1 MGCSFGD
8 HLPIKR
14 KQGLPEYI
22 TCILF
27 GHLNPQIIKN
37 TKNQNYHSHH
47 CYIFEKLGDLNGSSR
62 MSNMTFPCVNSIQ
75 LVPTMEKKGSLC
87 HHFWRNFWK
96 WGPQK
101 LLPQAYF
108 YVAVKK
114 RIPSINESRSR
125 RATPGHTSTTQKM
138 PQNNIIYRKWPEMA
152 ESALWKTVET
162 TYLPPKLTNKWGRK
176 TSTFHIERP
185 VQIWPLEVEIP
196 VRAIFPLYL

>member
-1 MGCSFGD
+1 MLIWGSPPDKKKTGVARIYYVYTFWSFKPPN
-8 HLPIKR
+8 HKKYQKSKLSLPSLLYFWKAE
-14 KQGLPEYI
+14 G
-22 TCILF
+22 
-27 GHLNPQIIKN
+27 PQWEFKDVKYDIPMC
-37 TKNQNYHSHH
+37 QFHSTRPH
-47 CYIFEKLGDLNGSSR
+47 NG
-62 MSNMTFPCVNSIQ
+62 
-75 LVPTMEKKGSLC
+75 KKGSLC

>member
-75 LVPTMEKKGSLC
+75 LVPTMEKKDLYVIIFGEISENEVHKSYC
-87 HHFWRNFWK
+87 HK
-96 WGPQK
+96 P
-101 LLPQAYF
+101 
-108 YVAVKK
+108 
-114 RIPSINESRSR
+114 
-125 RATPGHTSTTQKM
+125 
-138 PQNNIIYRKWPEMA
+138 
-152 ESALWKTVET
+152 
-162 TYLPPKLTNKWGRK
+162 
-176 TSTFHIERP
+176 
-185 VQIWPLEVEIP
+185 
-196 VRAIFPLYL
+196 IFMWQ

>member
-47 CYIFEKLGDLNGSSR
+47 CYIFEKLRDPNGSSR

-75 LVPTMEKKGSLC
+75 LVPTMEKRISMSSFLAKFLKMRSTKVTATSLFLCGSKKKNSQYQRVPESKS
-87 HHFWRNFWK
+87 HT
-96 WGPQK
+96 GPH
-101 LLPQAYF
+101 LY
-108 YVAVKK
+108 
-114 RIPSINESRSR
+114 
-125 RATPGHTSTTQKM
+125 H
-138 PQNNIIYRKWPEMA
+138 PENA
-152 ESALWKTVET
+152 
-162 TYLPPKLTNKWGRK
+162 PK
-176 TSTFHIERP
+176 
-185 VQIWPLEVEIP
+185 
-196 VRAIFPLYL
+196 